1 MNQSLEKKIKTEDDD
16 KKPDKRKV
24 KTEEFKEK
32 RNNRRVV
39 RREDESIAID
49 YDLQAG
55 LDSTADI
62 VRNPRFHFPV
72 LDLN

>member
-1 MNQSLEKKIKTEDDD
+1 
-16 KKPDKRKV
+16 
-24 KTEEFKEK
+24 
-32 RNNRRVV
+32 V